1 MKLTSTGANS
11 HSKIR
16 LETMKINITAISV
29 FVLIYCSL
37 VFPQPK
43 APQNSNPPTI
53 PCPAN
58 YLYVPAR
65 DLLANRTEYAM
76 PKYPPT
82 AIEGKI
88 QGDVALRVLID
99 NQGRVKDFEAR
110 KGNPVLT
117 VAAAEAVTKW
127 KYKPFAVNPGQK
139 GIESLI
145 VLTFRLLGDNPLVED
160 KGPPESVDVL
170 DAALRIKKLCLAAP
184 VMEGNLIHRVDPEY
198 PATAKAARVHGNV
211 VIEALIDKSGNIA
224 RATVLSGPALLA
236 DSALKAVKQWK
247 YRPYTQGGQPVEVES
262 TITVHFHI

>member
-1 MKLTSTGANS
+1 
-11 HSKIR
+11 
-16 LETMKINITAISV
+16 MKINISGISV
-29 FVLIYCSL
+29 FVLICCSL
-37 VFPQPK
+37 VFPQLK
-43 APQNSNPPTI
+43 VPQSSNPPTI
-53 PCPAN
+53 PCPAT

-65 DLLANRTEYAM
+65 DLLVNRMEYAM

-82 AIEGKI
+82 AIEARI

-99 NQGRVKDFEAR
+99 NEGKVKDFEPR

-117 VAAAEAVTKW
+117 VAAAEAIAKW

-139 GIESLI
+139 GVESLI

-160 KGPPESVDVL
+160 KGPPELVDAV
-170 DAALRIKKLCLAAP
+170 DAELRIKKLCLAGP
-184 VMEGNLIHRVDPEY
+184 VMEGNLIYRVDPEY
-198 PATAKAARVHGNV
+198 PATAKAAHIHGDV

-236 DSALKAVKQWK
+236 DPALKAIKQWK